1 MEEEEGAAAGNISWV
16 TFLPFFSSCVRT
28 YCALSRT
35 GAQWE
40 SLASSAQTFPG
51 HLESP
56 FSLRRVFLP
65 IQRRVF
71 KGEKEEEEE
80 EVLFLVVGCRR
91 TGEYKKRG
99 EGEREK

>member
-1 MEEEEGAAAGNISWV
+1 MGKPSFQCSNISW
-16 TFLPFFSSCVRT
+16 
-28 YCALSRT
+28 ASRV
-35 GAQWE
+35 
-40 SLASSAQTFPG
+40 SVFP
-51 HLESP
+51 EE
-56 FSLRRVFLP
+56 VFLP

-71 KGEKEEEEE
+71 KGEKEE

>member
-1 MEEEEGAAAGNISWV
+1 MGKPSFQCSNISW
-16 TFLPFFSSCVRT
+16 
-28 YCALSRT
+28 ASRV
-35 GAQWE
+35 
-40 SLASSAQTFPG
+40 SVFPEEG
-51 HLESP
+51 
-56 FSLRRVFLP
+56 FLP

-71 KGEKEEEEE
+71 KGEEEEEEEE